1 MSSTYT
7 TYMGTV
13 SFTATTDSWSEPS
26 DSSVEVLSFPGSDSI
41 AISITGQRETRRT
54 FKALFASVTAF
65 KLCRSMRA
73 KQGSL
78 LVENWDTTPVNAV
91 LKRVAPDAPLADGQV
106 VAQVEF
112 ILY

>member
-13 SFTATTDSWSEPS
+13 SFTATTESWSETS
-26 DSSVEVLSFPGSDSI
+26 DSNVEVLSFPGSNSI

-54 FKALFASVTAF
+54 FKALFATVAAF
-65 KLCRSMRA
+65 RLCRDMRA

-78 LVENWDTTPVNAV
+78 LVENWDITPVNAV
-91 LKRVAPDAPLADGQV
+91 LKRVAPDAPFSDGQV